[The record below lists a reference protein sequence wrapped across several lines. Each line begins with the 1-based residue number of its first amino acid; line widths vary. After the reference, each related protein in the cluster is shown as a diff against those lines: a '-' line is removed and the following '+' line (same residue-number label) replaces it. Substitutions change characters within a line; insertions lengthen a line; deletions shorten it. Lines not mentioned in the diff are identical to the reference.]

1 MGQKRTPG
9 LITRNGV
16 WHIEKRVR
24 GRRVR
29 ESCGTGDRL
38 EAEQYLTRRL
48 EEIRQAKV
56 YGVRPPR
63 TFELA
68 ASRFVVDF
76 AHKRS
81 LRTDI
86 GLLRNLMPWIGNLT
100 LDRVHMGTLQPWLM
114 QRRTDGVAVGTINH
128 GLKIVRRV
136 LNVASSEWIDEYGLT
151 WLHAAP
157 KIRLLPDHNRRQ
169 PYPLDWEEQDRLF
182 RELPAFLAE
191 MALFKVNTG
200 CRDGEV
206 CNLRW
211 DWEMKVPELRTVVFV
226 VPGSFVKNADE
237 RLVVLNDIARSVV
250 EARRGKHPTHVFSH
264 RGKPLFRML
273 NSGWRR
279 ARVRAG
285 LPTVRVHDLKHTFG
299 RRLRAAGVTFED
311 RQDLLGHRSGRMTTH
326 YSAAELGRLIEAA
339 NRVCER
345 DGSRPGLVLLKRIVR
360 S

>member
-63 TFELA
+63 TFEVA

-151 WLHAAP
+151 WLSP
-157 KIRLLPDHNRRQ
+157 RRRSGCSRITTGATV
-169 PYPLDWEEQDRLF
+169 PADWEEQDR
-182 RELPAFLAE
+182 ACS
-191 MALFKVNTG
+191 G
-200 CRDGEV
+200 SCRRSWP
-206 CNLRW
+206 RW
-211 DWEMKVPELRTVVFV
+211 R
-226 VPGSFVKNADE
+226 
-237 RLVVLNDIARSVV
+237 
-250 EARRGKHPTHVFSH
+250 
-264 RGKPLFRML
+264 
-273 NSGWRR
+273 
-279 ARVRAG
+279 
-285 LPTVRVHDLKHTFG
+285 
-299 RRLRAAGVTFED
+299 
-311 RQDLLGHRSGRMTTH
+311 
-326 YSAAELGRLIEAA
+326 
-339 NRVCER
+339 C
-345 DGSRPGLVLLKRIVR
+345 SR
-360 S
+360 